1 MSRTFLILF
10 SILGM
15 LSFADAQE
23 VPSLPYQPS
32 LLADAKGHE
41 WYIEQNGTLQR
52 NGSGASMIGNCMAL
66 QLGNQQFYS
75 QQPLTTA
82 DGKEIS
88 MSAQQPYNGI
98 AITRRITFM
107 QREAALR
114 YVDEFF
120 NTTSRDV
127 TLTVE
132 IRHGLNNSARELTSN
147 LGRVIAGPLEPQES
161 GILALP
167 GDSERSAPALFLS
180 IRTPKSSVP
189 LRLRVQNKY
198 QISIFY
204 SLTIPA
210 GQSQTLI
217 HGIAQIQLDAK
228 ATPDQI
234 SKVCAPFALDRLAR
248 GLPKSVL
255 KSAANLG
262 SAGNGFGGGEFF
274 PDDFWG
280 ISPGASDQLA
290 LGRDSLLKGTA
301 AMTGLSLQREG
312 GVVTPEL
319 ENIAAIAGPVFT
331 DDAMSWLW
339 LRDGQLLHGVL
350 SAEVV
355 RFTLLSGAELPV
367 ARLDRLVPAKSAE
380 PRPPLA
386 HPLIELLNGER
397 IIIHPEGEFKGSS
410 PWGEISVPWS
420 DLIALQK
427 TDDESFG
434 GLLSLRDGTRVRL
447 LPQAGK
453 SQIKTLSL
461 GVQNID
467 LADLRRLIT
476 PLAMTT
482 SEEDAEPTTSFLDL
496 AGGQRLVARIVDATL
511 TLATEAGPLAL
522 PPASIRELRDVS
534 QDDASHLR
542 AFEAHVWGGGVVR
555 GTLEDSRIKVEGR
568 GFIWEIPVRHILRV
582 VNPIPVTE
590 NSLMRRIG
598 QLIQD
603 LGHEQWKTRE
613 SSTTALRELGPLARG
628 SLQEALKSATDAEV
642 ARRLEE
648 LLQDTE

>member
-1 MSRTFLILF
+1 MSRTFHILF
-10 SILGM
+10 SILGI
-15 LSFADAQE
+15 LSSADAQQ
-23 VPSLPYQPS
+23 VPYQPGV
-32 LLADAKGHE
+32 LTDAKGHE

-52 NGSGASMIGNCMAL
+52 NGGGASMIGNCMAL

-82 DGKEIS
+82 GGKEIS

-98 AITRRITFM
+98 AISRHITFM
-107 QREAALR
+107 QREGAVR
-114 YVDEFF
+114 YVEEFF

-132 IRHGLNNSARELTSN
+132 IRHGLNNSAHELTSN
-147 LGRVIAGPLEPQES
+147 LGRVIAGQLEPQES

-167 GDSERSAPALFLS
+167 GDSELSAPALFLS
-180 IRTPKSSVP
+180 ICTPKSSVP

-234 SKVCAPFALDRLAR
+234 SKVCAPFALDRMAR

-255 KSAANLG
+255 KSATNLG
-262 SAGNGFGGGEFF
+262 LAGHGFGDVEFF
-274 PDDFWG
+274 PDEFWG
-280 ISPGASDQLA
+280 ITPGASDQLA
-290 LGRDSLLKGTA
+290 LGSDSLLKGTA
-301 AMTGLSLQREG
+301 AMTGLTLQREG
-312 GVVTPEL
+312 GVFTPAL
-319 ENIAAIAGPVFT
+319 EKIAAIAGPVFT
-331 DDAMSWLW
+331 DDARSWLW
-339 LRDGQLLHGVL
+339 LLDGQRLQGTL
-350 SAEVV
+350 SAESI

-367 ARLDRLVPAKSAE
+367 ARLDRLVLAKPTV
-380 PRPPLA
+380 PRPPLM

-397 IIIHPEGEFKGSS
+397 IIIQPEGEFKGSS
-410 PWGEISVPWS
+410 PWGEIRVPWS

-427 TDDESFG
+427 ADDESFG
-434 GLLSLRDGTRVRL
+434 GLLSLRDGTRIRL

-453 SQIKTLSL
+453 SRIKTLSL
-461 GVQNID
+461 GVQEID
-467 LADLRRLIT
+467 LADMRRCIT
-476 PLAMTT
+476 PQGMTT
-482 SEEDAEPTTSFLDL
+482 SDEDAEPSTSFIDL
-496 AGGQRLVARIVDATL
+496 TGGQRLVARIIGATL
-511 TLATEAGPLAL
+511 TLTTEAGPLSL
-522 PPASIRELRDVS
+522 TPASIRELRDANEDEGSLV
-534 QDDASHLR
+534 R
-542 AFEAHVWGGGVVR
+542 AIEADLWGGGIVR
-555 GTLEDSRIKVEGR
+555 GVLEDERIQVEGR
-568 GFIWEIPVRHILRV
+568 GFIWEIPSRHIQRV
-582 VNPIPVTE
+582 VNPIPVTD

-598 QLIQD
+598 RLIQD

-613 SSTTALRELGPLARG
+613 SATNELRELGPLAQG
-628 SLQEALKSATDAEV
+628 SLQEAMKSATDAEV

-648 LLQDTE
+648 LLQDIE